1 MKLLFWHNKQKK
13 KILPGLQQCN
23 LVENLY
29 NFTRLYHISSVSSI
43 TTYQNE
49 KSALNNIELKS
60 ICLINKDVK
69 HMVYYEAKTLCG

>member
-1 MKLLFWHNKQKK
+1 MKLLFWHNKQNK

-29 NFTRLYHISSVSSI
+29 NFTRLCHISSVSSI
-43 TTYQNE
+43 TTYQKE

-60 ICLINKDVK
+60 ICLMNKDVK
-69 HMVYYEAKTLCG
+69 HMVYYEAKTLRG